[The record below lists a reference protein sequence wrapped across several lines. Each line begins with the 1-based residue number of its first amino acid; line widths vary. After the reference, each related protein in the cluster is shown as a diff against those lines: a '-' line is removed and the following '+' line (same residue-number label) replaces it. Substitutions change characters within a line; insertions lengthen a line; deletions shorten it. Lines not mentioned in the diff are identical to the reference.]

1 MGQGGVRVR
10 GGGCRHDHAL
20 ELRGIRRRGVGC
32 LDKPRAE
39 VGWMGVRCQQ
49 CEFCLSFSVFVK
61 SRRLSGFREAKLPTN
76 AVLADV
82 VA

>member
-1 MGQGGVRVR
+1 
-10 GGGCRHDHAL
+10 
-20 ELRGIRRRGVGC
+20 
-32 LDKPRAE
+32 
-39 VGWMGVRCQQ
+39 
-49 CEFCLSFSVFVK
+49 VFVK